1 MAIAIRE
8 AGEAIAITIT
18 FAIAISEAI
27 FKRSPEISK
36 YPLSYS

>member
-1 MAIAIRE
+1 MAIGE
-8 AGEAIAITIT
+8 AGEAIAIAII
-18 FAIAISEAI
+18 IAISEAI

>member
-1 MAIAIRE
+1 MAIRE
-8 AGEAIAITIT
+8 AGKAIAM
-18 FAIAISEAI
+18 AIAMAISKAI